1 MSATANKR
9 YQVFISA
16 TFPDMQGARQALM
29 LPMLE
34 HGLIPTGLD
43 SAAADGNTLLP
54 VIQKLIETSD
64 YFILIVGGRY
74 GTLPEAQREPTRDG
88 QVRRDD
94 FVRLLEEKV
103 TCYRWSTEA
112 GLNELAAKVIP
123 HLMREHHAVGWVR
136 ADQAGEG
143 FGAQAEGLK
152 ARIELLEKEREEALS
167 QARPPYAGRG
177 SSDPPPKIGGGDEK
191 PEQSFKV
198 PPVRDIQLHT
208 SATGTTL
215 DSR

>member
-16 TFPDMQGARQALM
+16 TFPDMQGARQALI

-74 GTLPEAQREPTRDG
+74 GTLSPMGLSEIHREYIFCLLCTSPSPRDG
-88 QVRRDD
+88 
-94 FVRLLEEKV
+94 LLS
-103 TCYRWSTEA
+103 RM
-112 GLNELAAKVIP
+112 P
-123 HLMREHHAVGWVR
+123 
-136 ADQAGEG
+136 
-143 FGAQAEGLK
+143 
-152 ARIELLEKEREEALS
+152 
-167 QARPPYAGRG
+167 
-177 SSDPPPKIGGGDEK
+177 SS
-191 PEQSFKV
+191 
-198 PPVRDIQLHT
+198 
-208 SATGTTL
+208 A
-215 DSR
+215 